1 MTDELEQERRALA
14 SEIEHLRIQR
24 DELAAKAANG
34 TTAVD
39 PEAELRAVKA
49 ERERVKAERERIADA
64 TDQRQADLGRSA
76 RGGEYGVDHA
86 VAAALER
93 QRIADHTAGQDEH
106 LATINGSIRDT
117 AKALE
122 DLAAQFAAAAAA
134 QRVKETAVAQ
144 ALADALKEQQEGG
157 LTKKRLY
164 ISVVAIV
171 LPMLLVLA
179 LTIFK

>member
-34 TTAVD
+34 TPAVD
-39 PEAELRAVKA
+39 PDAELRAVKA
-49 ERERVKAERERIADA
+49 ERERVKAERERIAEA

-86 VAAALER
+86 VASALER
-93 QRIADHTAGQDEH
+93 QRIADHTAEQDRH
-106 LATINGSIRDT
+106 LAKINGSIADT
-117 AKALE
+117 AHALE
-122 DLAAQFAAAAAA
+122 DLVGQFATAAA